1 MLLLNVFAPGLWI
14 VLIVSPVAL
23 NPESVSLV
31 NILMGCF
38 KTHAEVELMSL
49 LPV

>member
-1 MLLLNVFAPGLWI
+1 MLLVSEFAPGLWI
-14 VLIVSPVAL
+14 ELTVSPVAL

-38 KTHAEVELMSL
+38 KTHAEVELRSL
-49 LPV
+49 FPV